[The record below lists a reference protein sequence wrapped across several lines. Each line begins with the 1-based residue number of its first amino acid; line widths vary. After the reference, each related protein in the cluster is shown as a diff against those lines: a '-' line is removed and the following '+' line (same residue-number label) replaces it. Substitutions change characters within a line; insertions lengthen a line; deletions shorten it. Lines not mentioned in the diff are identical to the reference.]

1 MFNGL
6 ARIEHWPT
14 LPKQLQ
20 NAKSLY
26 QSYQKL
32 VTSLIKTNSYDPDIS
47 GPFAS
52 YIRILGNAG
61 DYNAIFDVYY
71 AMEDEGPLA
80 RNHLVYTAMFQSI
93 RAALGDTPEGRT
105 KVAAD
110 ARLLWS
116 QMIRAARK
124 NQELVPDSYVV
135 SSAVMALSG
144 GGGIDHEL
152 AFKIIAEYYGLG
164 IQKSTSCAGKLVLS
178 SECLITILR
187 FCNITKNHTAC
198 VHFYEQVRQR
208 ADAIGGPSILD
219 RGHMEEVLKAHLALR
234 LPGLG
239 CQSLQLLKWMLRQ
252 ESTGCNGP
260 KIRPSLAT
268 YNLAI
273 QACFYSADWDSAKRI
288 FELTTGY
295 RADDFTDEYVAK
307 SPIVKTRN
315 FDQNLTPNAEFMF
328 LMLRTAIATKNT
340 AYLRQAVRI
349 VGHLG
354 YDRILSAQNGTTR
367 EPEITKVMNKR
378 NFIGENF
385 NSALADAVDL
395 LLKGNRNHIQSHEM
409 AKFER
414 LGQHARRQR
423 HS

>member
-6 ARIEHWPT
+6 ARIGHWPT
-14 LPKQLQ
+14 CPKQLQ

-32 VTSLIKTNSYDPDIS
+32 VTSLIKSNSYDPDIP

-71 AMEDEGPLA
+71 ALDDEGPLA

-93 RAALGDTPEGRT
+93 HAALGDTPEGRT

-116 QMIRAARK
+116 QMIKVARK

-135 SSAVMALSG
+135 NGAVMALSG
-144 GGGIDHEL
+144 GGDIDHEL

-164 IQKSTSCAGKLVLS
+164 TQKSTLGAGKLVLS
-178 SECLITILR
+178 SESLITILR
-187 FCNITKNHTAC
+187 FCNLTKNHTAC
-198 VHFYEQVRQR
+198 VHFYEQVRRR

-219 RGHMEEVLKAHLALR
+219 RGHMEEVLKAHLTLR

-239 CQSLQLLKWMLRQ
+239 CQSLQLLEWMFHQ

-268 YNLAI
+268 YNLAM
-273 QACFYSADWDSAKRI
+273 QGCLYSADWDSSKRI
-288 FELTTGY
+288 FELTTGHH
-295 RADDFTDEYVAK
+295 AHDFTDEYMAK
-307 SPIVKTRN
+307 SPIVKTRS
-315 FDQNLTPNAEFMF
+315 FDRHLTPNAEFMF

-340 AYLRQAVRI
+340 APLRQAVRI
-349 VGHLG
+349 VGYLG
-354 YDRILSAQNGTTR
+354 YDRILSARNGTTR
-367 EPEITKVMNKR
+367 ETEITKAMKR
-378 NFIGENF
+378 NFTGEKF

-409 AKFER
+409 AKFEH
-414 LGQHARRQR
+414 LGQQARRQR